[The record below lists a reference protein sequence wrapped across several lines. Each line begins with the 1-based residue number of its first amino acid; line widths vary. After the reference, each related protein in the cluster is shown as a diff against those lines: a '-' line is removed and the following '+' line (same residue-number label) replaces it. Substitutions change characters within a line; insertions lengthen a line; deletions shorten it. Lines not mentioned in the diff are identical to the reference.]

1 MKNLSESSVR
11 KTVVGI
17 LCVSMLMSNLCVP
30 MYNDTISSSI
40 TAGAVTIDTTDAPV
54 IDISQLTPENTSIDV
69 KISNVKKIDWSV
81 ESETNRIC
89 RTITIKE
96 DGTYVLTGSNLIS
109 YENDYDDTL
118 VDTQIVVPEGVNANL
133 VLDGLNINN
142 NDKEE
147 VGVSGRIR
155 LNVETITPFLI
166 QGTANIYVE
175 DTSYVQSNYTSL
187 FEVNGTLNIKDMN
200 QDASLNMELLS
211 CKSGIEIIST
221 TDTSPQTNMFS
232 GNGIINIENGTFSG
246 VLNENS
252 VGGTYLETILPVTT
266 SNKIVFDIKNMN
278 ISGGV
283 FVSEIGFGNSKNY
296 PTPNI
301 DDVYLNNLKISG
313 GVFQSGVTINGDN
326 ENVELSGGDY
336 SNISIYNY
344 SYNLQD
350 DTVGQYYDDVT
361 TNHTLNSIINSNY
374 AYYYKSDDS
383 MIISDELLNLK
394 NTPSSEWY
402 KENIEKVTVDDI
414 YIDNKLKVLPKTSNA
429 EYNSNDIITLSTSS
443 TDQAFLDKYK
453 NNGDIKY
460 QWYKVERNEDT
471 QDIVQTPIEDATQET
486 YDVPNDRTGTFEY
499 LCILTYNDGSKDV
512 QVSSNI
518 ATVTVDKVSNS
529 ITLLDSYKKEY
540 ACNETITN
548 PTDEQVTLTDTTAE
562 VSYVWLDKDKNQLS
576 EIPTASGKYT
586 LRIVSSETEN
596 SLESYIDVPIVL
608 KSHDLSKISK
618 VDAKANSCTEDG
630 NIEYYIC
637 QDCKHIFLDKDATQS
652 ATLDDVLLAKTGHS
666 YGEPTWTWSK
676 DNTSA
681 TATFECANCK
691 DIQVVDAT
699 ITTEDN
705 KIIATVVFN
714 DVQYT
719 DSVDIPV
726 ETTTSTEETTT
737 VTTVTTPTDET
748 TTTTTTVTTTETS
761 TTTTTTT
768 TTTDVE
774 PNILLGDVNSDGN
787 IKTNDLLIL
796 KKHLM
801 GFIDKD
807 DINIANADM
816 NSDGNIKTD
825 DLLILKKFLLG
836 FSID

>member
-1 MKNLSESSVR
+1 M
-11 KTVVGI
+11 
-17 LCVSMLMSNLCVP
+17 
-30 MYNDTISSSI
+30 
-40 TAGAVTIDTTDAPV
+40 
-54 IDISQLTPENTSIDV
+54 
-69 KISNVKKIDWSV
+69 
-81 ESETNRIC
+81 
-89 RTITIKE
+89 
-96 DGTYVLTGSNLIS
+96 
-109 YENDYDDTL
+109 
-118 VDTQIVVPEGVNANL
+118 
-133 VLDGLNINN
+133 
-142 NDKEE
+142 
-147 VGVSGRIR
+147 
-155 LNVETITPFLI
+155 
-166 QGTANIYVE
+166 
-175 DTSYVQSNYTSL
+175 
-187 FEVNGTLNIKDMN
+187 
-200 QDASLNMELLS
+200 
-211 CKSGIEIIST
+211 
-221 TDTSPQTNMFS
+221 
-232 GNGIINIENGTFSG
+232 
-246 VLNENS
+246 
-252 VGGTYLETILPVTT
+252 
-266 SNKIVFDIKNMN
+266 
-278 ISGGV
+278 
-283 FVSEIGFGNSKNY
+283 
-296 PTPNI
+296 
-301 DDVYLNNLKISG
+301 
-313 GVFQSGVTINGDN
+313 
-326 ENVELSGGDY
+326 
-336 SNISIYNY
+336 
-344 SYNLQD
+344 
-350 DTVGQYYDDVT
+350 
-361 TNHTLNSIINSNY
+361 
-374 AYYYKSDDS
+374 
-383 MIISDELLNLK
+383 
-394 NTPSSEWY
+394 
-402 KENIEKVTVDDI
+402 
-414 YIDNKLKVLPKTSNA
+414 
-429 EYNSNDIITLSTSS
+429 
-443 TDQAFLDKYK
+443 
-453 NNGDIKY
+453 
-460 QWYKVERNEDT
+460 
-471 QDIVQTPIEDATQET
+471 
-486 YDVPNDRTGTFEY
+486 
-499 LCILTYNDGSKDV
+499 
-512 QVSSNI
+512 
-518 ATVTVDKVSNS
+518 
-529 ITLLDSYKKEY
+529 
-540 ACNETITN
+540 
-548 PTDEQVTLTDTTAE
+548 
-562 VSYVWLDKDKNQLS
+562 S
-576 EIPTASGKYT
+576 EIPTASGEYT

-637 QDCKHIFLDKDATQS
+637 QDCKHIFLDKDATQP

-676 DNTSA
+676 YNTSA

-836 FSID
+836 FNID